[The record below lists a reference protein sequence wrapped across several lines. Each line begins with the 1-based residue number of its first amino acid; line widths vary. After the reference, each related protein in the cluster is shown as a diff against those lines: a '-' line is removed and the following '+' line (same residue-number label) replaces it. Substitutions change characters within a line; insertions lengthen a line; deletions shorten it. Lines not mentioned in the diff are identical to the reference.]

1 MSDVNASAP
10 PARALELA
18 REELR
23 EATTRGVGGHGALG
37 RYAARVDG
45 VLRQLFDGA
54 PAPAQPVAAIA
65 LGGYGRRQL
74 CLWSDIDLLVLFEGP
89 IGAADER
96 FLHGFLNPLWDLGVV
111 VGQQV
116 RELADFSTLEADNPE
131 FLLALVDARP
141 LAGDRRLFDQ
151 FTVTFHRPATHAH
164 IVSSLLGLI
173 DARHA
178 RFNDTL
184 YQLEPDVKDAPGALR
199 DLWAA
204 RTIASL
210 TDPALLTRGPVD
222 VTRLDEAEDYLLRI
236 RSMLH
241 LLSGR
246 NQNVLS
252 HELQEKTAGPL
263 GYAGAQPQQ
272 QVERLMSDYFRHARS
287 AGRVLQ
293 WVRNF
298 APTPVGPNMGLFSRG
313 VRFIDPIK
321 AAGQPDAWLRL
332 FQAAIDHDCEVL
344 EDGLSVIRQNVSRFA
359 AEDFFPTV
367 AARDELLRVLRPRA
381 G

>member
-1 MSDVNASAP
+1 MSDVTGSVLP
-10 PARALELA
+10 PARALESA

-23 EATTRGVGGHGALG
+23 DATRRGAGGRAALG
-37 RYAARVDG
+37 RYAAQVDAL
-45 VLRQLFDGA
+45 LRQLFDAA
-54 PAPAQPVAAIA
+54 PSPAQPVAAIA

-96 FLHGFLNPLWDLGVV
+96 FLHGFLNPLWDLGVI

-141 LAGDRRLFDQ
+141 LAGNRTLFER
-151 FTVTFHRPATHAH
+151 FTVTFHQPATHAH
-164 IVSSLLGLI
+164 IVSSLVSLI

-184 YQLEPDVKDAPGALR
+184 YQLEPDVKEAPGALR

-204 RTIASL
+204 RTIAGL
-210 TDPALLTRGPVD
+210 TDPALLARGPVEAA
-222 VTRLDEAEDYLLRI
+222 RLEEAEDYLLRI

-241 LLSGR
+241 LISGR

-252 HELQEKTAGPL
+252 HELQERTAEPL

-272 QVERLMSDYFRHARS
+272 Q
-287 AGRVLQ
+287 
-293 WVRNF
+293 
-298 APTPVGPNMGLFSRG
+298 
-313 VRFIDPIK
+313 
-321 AAGQPDAWLRL
+321 
-332 FQAAIDHDCEVL
+332 
-344 EDGLSVIRQNVSRFA
+344 
-359 AEDFFPTV
+359 
-367 AARDELLRVLRPRA
+367 
-381 G
+381 